1 MARPICLVRAGAPSE
16 GPPRWGGPNVG
27 ANRSQA
33 RTRRSIDAV
42 PALIFLCVFL
52 AAAPAAHADI
62 IRGLG
67 RVIGG
72 VFAIPISV
80 LAGTMSGPP
89 IIGTLAGAIGGTF
102 NGVGM
107 VLGGLL
113 DVASS
118 AIPLAKA
125 AAPYVLPFLF

>member
-1 MARPICLVRAGAPSE
+1 MWRSARGPIGTAPAF
-16 GPPRWGGPNVG
+16 V
-27 ANRSQA
+27 
-33 RTRRSIDAV
+33 
-42 PALIFLCVFL
+42 FLCVFL
-52 AAAPAAHADI
+52 MAAPAAHADI

-67 RVIGG
+67 RIIGG

-89 IIGTLAGAIGGTF
+89 IIGTLGGAIGGVF

-107 VLGGLL
+107 VLGGVL